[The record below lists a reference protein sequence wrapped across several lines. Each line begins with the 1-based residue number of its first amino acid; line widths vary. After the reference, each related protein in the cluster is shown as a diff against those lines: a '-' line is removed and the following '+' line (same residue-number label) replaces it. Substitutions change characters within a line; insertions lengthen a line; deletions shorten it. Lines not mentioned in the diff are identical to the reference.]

1 MPSKG
6 HLLWPHELRRFGRF
20 LAVGALGTALDFT
33 LLAALKA
40 TGWPTLLANSLSFSA
55 GVLNN
60 YLGNRCWTFA
70 DRKHGPWE
78 RQLAQFAL
86 VGLIGLALNNAIV
99 LSLEGVL
106 SQALALALPAYLAAK
121 VLATAAVVFW
131 NYTAHRFW
139 TFGQPMA
146 SKPPKVDPPE
156 TPPRR
161 RRGAA
166 PPGLP

>member
-6 HLLWPHELRRFGRF
+6 HLLSPHELRRFGRF

-33 LLAALKA
+33 LLAALK
-40 TGWPTLLANSLSFSA
+40 GLGFPTLPANTLSFSA

-60 YLGNRCWTFA
+60 YLGNRFWTFA
-70 DRKHGPWE
+70 DCKGGPWG
-78 RQLAQFAL
+78 RQLAQFGL

-106 SQALALALPAYLAAK
+106 SQALAPALPGYLAAK
-121 VLATAAVVFW
+121 VLATGAVVFW
-131 NYTAHRFW
+131 NYSANRFW
-139 TFGQPMA
+139 TFGPPMA

-161 RRGAA
+161 HRGAA
-166 PPGLP
+166 PPGLQ